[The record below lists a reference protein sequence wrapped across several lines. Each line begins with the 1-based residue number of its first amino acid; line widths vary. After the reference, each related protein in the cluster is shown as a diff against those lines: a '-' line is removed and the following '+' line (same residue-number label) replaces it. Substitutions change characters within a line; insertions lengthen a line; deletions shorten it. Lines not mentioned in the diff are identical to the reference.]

1 MRELMGKIPTKD
13 PTVTEEVYL
22 SEIVRCREC
31 QRTVPVGVEVLTI
44 KRGKES
50 KEVLRHE
57 YYCRA
62 HGIDYETRVQS
73 LPIRPHAHQRDGGR
87 TNGYN
92 TAGSAAKFRDW
103 CA

>member
-1 MRELMGKIPTKD
+1 MRELLGKIPTRE
-13 PTVTEEVYL
+13 PNITEEVYL

-31 QRTVPVGVEVLTI
+31 QRTVAMGIEVVTV
-44 KRGKES
+44 KKGDER

-62 HGIDYETRVQS
+62 HGIDYEARVQS
-73 LPIRPHAHQRDGGR
+73 LPIRPHAQPDGR
-87 TNGYN
+87 RINERN
-92 TAGSAAKFRDW
+92 TTGSIAKFRDW